1 MFGTNIFSRGLHSI
15 EPICGQFEEL
25 FETGDETPSIV
36 AAIRLNDMF
45 SELTRM
51 YQSNGCL
58 VESETASC
66 SLIKLPPYWFSHYR
80 DIVIGL
86 SRTSLFTTYIRIPT
100 EIWTMGWRIETK
112 RSSEEM
118 TIIPYNIPGN
128 LMDT

>member
-1 MFGTNIFSRGLHSI
+1 MFSRGSHSI

-51 YQSNGCL
+51 YQSNGGL

-66 SLIKLPPYWFSHYR
+66 SLIKLPTYWFNLFR

-86 SRTSLFTTYIRIPT
+86 SRTSLFTTYLRIPT

-128 LMDT
+128 FMDT